1 MRKEIAQIYFKG
13 LRTDVGP
20 KFMGQ
25 DYFFIA
31 ENVNY
36 DNIIGADKVLLPSLE
51 FEADSSENIDGIF
64 QFQYIDENGF
74 AQIENIVA
82 FGGTIYKGWPGTLT
96 AIYTGLSAGKVS
108 FSIMNDKLF
117 FANGI
122 ENVGY
127 YNGVTSAEMGAPAA
141 RIFSPGVLTGTYK
154 YAMTYETSG
163 GEEVIGSYS
172 QPITL
177 LNDRTLLNLPI
188 GYAST
193 TSRKIYRTMANG
205 SAYFLVATI
214 GDNTTLTYIDNVAD
228 GSLTTPLPQVNN
240 FLPKVKFIQTN
251 HERLVGV
258 VDSLYPN
265 YAWVTEPEIE
275 VFDGANF
282 LNITNI
288 NNDGTPLV
296 GMAQDYSKVIIGSQ
310 KSIYVLDASGE
321 TPTVSATR
329 SNVGVKDGYSMV
341 SIPAHKDFF
350 GGVMFLSSLNDIR
363 IFNGNFNQP
372 VATSLDNLK
381 ADNLSQPI
389 KPTLENYSIPNANIY
404 ACFFDYKYHLICGAA
419 ILIFDIRIQG
429 WAVYNIITTNYAPL
443 YNYMSVI
450 NQKLYAGLIGDAR
463 VELFYS
469 DILYREEETE
479 SVIASGQLL
488 TSDIV
493 KYIELFQFFFTNSN
507 NAELEVTITI
517 DGNSRQKMVFPLVLD
532 AGVYDESIYSS
543 QVYDTAENSEDY
555 RVIHL
560 NLWARW
566 IQYQIRVVKGSIS
579 FRGMAIKWQEV
590 KNKE

>member
-1 MRKEIAQIYFKG
+1 MKKEIAQIYFKG

-31 ENVNY
+31 QNVNY
-36 DNIIGADKVLLPSLE
+36 NNIIGADKALLPSLVFDE
-51 FEADSSENIDGIF
+51 ESTDNIDGIF
-64 QFQYIDENGF
+64 DFQFIDESGF

-82 FGGTIYKGWPGTLT
+82 FGGVIYKGWPGALT
-96 AIYTGLSAGKVS
+96 AIYSGLSTGKLV
-108 FSIMNDKLF
+108 FSIMNNKLF
-117 FANGI
+117 FSNGI
-122 ENVGY
+122 DNVGY
-127 YNGVTSAEMGAPAA
+127 YNGVSSSEMGAPAA
-141 RIFSPGVLTGTYK
+141 RIFSPGLLTGVYK
-154 YAMTYETSG
+154 YTMTYVTAG

-205 SAYFLVATI
+205 SSYFLVDTI
-214 GDNTTLTYIDNVAD
+214 ADNTTLTYIDNID
-228 GSLTTPLPQVNN
+228 DSSLTTPLPQINN
-240 FLPKVKFIQTN
+240 ALPKVRFIKTN
-251 HERLVGV
+251 NDRIVGV

-282 LNITNI
+282 LNVTNI

-296 GMAQDYSKVIIGSQ
+296 GMAQDYSKIILGSQ
-310 KSIYVLDASGE
+310 KSIYILDASTE
-321 TPTVSATR
+321 IPSIHATR

-341 SIPAHKDFF
+341 SVPAQGDFF
-350 GGVMFLSSLNDIR
+350 GGVMFLSSVNDIR
-363 IFNGNFNQP
+363 LFNGNFNEQVP
-372 VATSLDNLK
+372 TSLDNLR
-381 ADNLSQPI
+381 ADNFSQPI

-419 ILIFDIRIQG
+419 IFIFDIRVQA
-429 WAVYNIITTNYAPL
+429 WALYNIQTDSYAPM
-443 YNYMSVI
+443 YNYLNV
-450 NQKLYAGLIGDAR
+450 IGDR
-463 VELFYS
+463 LYGGLFGDTRLELFYS
-469 DILYREEETE
+469 DILYREEEAQ

-493 KYIELFQFFFTNSN
+493 KYIELFRFFFTNSN
-507 NAELEVTITI
+507 NAQLEVTITI
-517 DGNSRQKMVFPLVLD
+517 DGNSRQRMVFPLNLD
-532 AGVYDESIYSS
+532 AGVYDQAIYSE

-566 IQYQIRVVKGSIS
+566 IQYEIRVIKGSIS
-579 FRGMAIKWQEV
+579 FRGMSIKWQEV
-590 KNKE
+590 NNKE